1 MRAVNR
7 LKVPPDY
14 ELQGNLD
21 MSLSFM
27 YADYM
32 VIIPSPIQCCFFP
45 MLCDPFVHAR
55 CDNWQKI
62 QFNFSF

>member
-45 MLCDPFVHAR
+45 MLCDPLCTQDVITGR
-55 CDNWQKI
+55 K
-62 QFNFSF
+62 FN